1 VAGKEQEMISHLIA
15 LPLRALVVAAALPT
29 PQAQGATIPL
39 SSTQPAP
46 AIVASL
52 VDADAGIPGPSF
64 TRNPIP
70 RPAADRAGR

>member
-1 VAGKEQEMISHLIA
+1 MISHLIA

-52 VDADAGIPGPSF
+52 VDADAGIPGSPSF